1 MNIKEKIENDVK
13 EICKNL
19 IYLSSNSLNLKT
31 YLKIKEIQYS
41 NELMNTLNQIINEST
56 LSFEKLRKLNK
67 IL

>member
-1 MNIKEKIENDVK
+1 MDIKEKIENDVK

-56 LSFEKLRKLNK
+56 LSLEKLRNLIK

>member
-1 MNIKEKIENDVK
+1 MDIKEKIENDVK